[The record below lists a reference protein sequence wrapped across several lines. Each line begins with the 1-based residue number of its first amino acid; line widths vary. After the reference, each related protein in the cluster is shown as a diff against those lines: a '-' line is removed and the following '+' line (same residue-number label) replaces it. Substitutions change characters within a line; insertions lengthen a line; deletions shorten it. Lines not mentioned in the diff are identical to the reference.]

1 MCNILPTPPFCTEFY
16 SSVQIII
23 SCLEQVLYE
32 ACRMLSHL
40 YYYIQ
45 REKQGQEGFKALDVA
60 KKYIIG
66 TFRKYPLL
74 LIKIYRGRQPP

>member
-1 MCNILPTPPFCTEFY
+1 MCNILPTPPFCTESY

-40 YYYIQ
+40 YCYI
-45 REKQGQEGFKALDVA
+45 
-60 KKYIIG
+60 
-66 TFRKYPLL
+66 
-74 LIKIYRGRQPP
+74 